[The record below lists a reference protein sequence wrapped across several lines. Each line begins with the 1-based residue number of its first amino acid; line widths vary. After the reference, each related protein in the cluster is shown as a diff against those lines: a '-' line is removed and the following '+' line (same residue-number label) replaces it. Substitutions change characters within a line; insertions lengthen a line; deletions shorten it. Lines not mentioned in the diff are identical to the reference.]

1 MTIPCSGPSL
11 PCVARHRLAHG
22 KIAFVPGVPKS
33 TPSLPGRLKVAIL
46 LDRNMDFVGEKEDAA
61 DGLER
66 AHAAKHRAGEDA
78 EVGMNLPRR
87 RPGQISV
94 ATRVF
99 RLCDPRTAITANNK
113 VGSQAGSMAR

>member
-1 MTIPCSGPSL
+1 MTIPRSGPSL
-11 PCVARHRLAHG
+11 PCAARNRLARG

-33 TPSLPGRLKVAIL
+33 APSLPGRLKVAIL
-46 LDRNMDFVGEKEDAA
+46 LDRNMDFVGEQEDAA
-61 DGLER
+61 DGLEP

-87 RPGQISV
+87 RSVQISV

-99 RLCDPRTAITANNK
+99 PLCDPRPAITANNK
-113 VGSQAGSMAR
+113 VGSQADSMAR